1 MHSQRRWVPVEL
13 AQAMSSGT
21 RASKTFPEAWR
32 WQAFVES
39 METSLFPL
47 PLPPRPCGSTSYS
60 RGRQRLASK
69 REVWREASQFVTM
82 LNSLDQGRAG
92 STTERKKTAGR
103 QLAADSMISL
113 AQQQAL
119 DVALREA
126 ARLVRARR
134 GLGLTGA
141 QAVGR
146 LLQVEPLDAYGCR
159 CAPREV
165 HVELRA
171 SEIDEPK
178 FPRGERG

>member
-1 MHSQRRWVPVEL
+1 
-13 AQAMSSGT
+13 MSSGT

-32 WQAFVES
+32 WQALVES
-39 METSLFPL
+39 METSFFPL

-82 LNSLDQGRAG
+82 LNSLDKGRVG
-92 STTERKKTAGR
+92 STTERRKTAGR
-103 QLAADSMISL
+103 QLAADPMTSL

-146 LLQVEPLDAYGCR
+146 LLLGCVRMPLRTKGSPCRIESERDRRAEGHQDGAYAGLPPSR
-159 CAPREV
+159 RGG
-165 HVELRA
+165 LL
-171 SEIDEPK
+171 
-178 FPRGERG
+178 FP